1 MAGIHPRLRIV
12 IVGGVAAGASAAAR
26 ARRRNEESEIFLL
39 EAGRYVSF
47 ANCGLPYYVGG
58 EICDRKGLL
67 VTSEERFLRRLRVDV
82 RTQLT
87 VEQIDR
93 EKHRVIGHND
103 AGDLFRESYDRLIL
117 APGALPIRPP
127 IPGIDASNIWF
138 LRTIDD
144 AVTLRAFLESR
155 HPENAV
161 VIGAG
166 FIGLEVVE
174 ALLRQHLSV
183 TLIEMAPQVLP
194 PLDGEIAAV
203 VATALREG
211 GVDLVLG
218 DGIAAFEGEQ
228 EATGVVL
235 QSGRRIRGDL
245 FVAGLGVRPNV
256 ALAKEAGLRLGP
268 KGGIWVDEQ
277 MRTSDPEIFAAGDA
291 VEGVDRVTGEPALFA
306 LAGPANKQGR
316 TAGENAA
323 GGHLIYHGAL
333 GTAIVRSGS
342 VVAAIT
348 GISQRRAEAINIPY
362 QVNYTVSPHHADY
375 YPGGNE
381 MLIKLLWS
389 PTDGRV
395 LGAQIVGGSGVDKR
409 IDVLATAL
417 WNGMTIDDLADL
429 DLAYAPPFSSA
440 KDPVIVAGMAASNRQ
455 RGLVEGILP
464 EELDTALTAA
474 HRLQLV
480 DVRDPQ
486 EFQSGSI
493 AGAINLPLNQ
503 LREQLRQLDPNDD
516 TVVFCRS
523 GQRSYQAERILVQH
537 GFRHVR
543 NLSGGYLA
551 WSAYITSKSGRAP
564 LAEAYLQEE
573 FLR

>member
-1 MAGIHPRLRIV
+1 
-12 IVGGVAAGASAAAR
+12 
-26 ARRRNEESEIFLL
+26 
-39 EAGRYVSF
+39 
-47 ANCGLPYYVGG
+47 
-58 EICDRKGLL
+58 
-67 VTSEERFLRRLRVDV
+67 
-82 RTQLT
+82 
-87 VEQIDR
+87 
-93 EKHRVIGHND
+93 
-103 AGDLFRESYDRLIL
+103 
-117 APGALPIRPP
+117 GALPIRPP
-127 IPGIDASNIWF
+127 IPGIEASNLWF
-138 LRTIDD
+138 LRTVDD

-155 HPENAV
+155 HPQYAV

-183 TLIEMAPQVLP
+183 TLVEMAPQVLP
-194 PLDGEIAAV
+194 PLDGEMAAV
-203 VATALREG
+203 VATALRKEG
-211 GVDLVLG
+211 VELVLG

-228 EATGVVL
+228 EANGVVL

-245 FVAGLGVRPNV
+245 FVAGLGVRSNV
-256 ALAKEAGLRLGP
+256 ALAKEAGLRLGS
-268 KGGIWVDEQ
+268 KGGIWVDAQ

-291 VEGVDRVTGEPALFA
+291 VEGLERVTAEPALFA

-316 TAGENAA
+316 IAGENAA
-323 GGHLIYHGAL
+323 GGNLNYHGAL

-348 GISQRRAEAINIPY
+348 GISQRRAETMGIPY
-362 QVNYTVSPHHADY
+362 QVNYIVTPHHAAY
-375 YPGGNE
+375 YPGGKE
-381 MLIKLLWS
+381 ILIKLLWS
-389 PTDGRV
+389 PNDGRV

-409 IDVLATAL
+409 IDVLATAI
-417 WNGMTIDDLADL
+417 WNGMTIDGLADL

-440 KDPVIVAGMAASNRQ
+440 KDPVILAGMAASNRQ
-455 RGLVEGILP
+455 RGFVDGIIP
-464 EELDTALTAA
+464 EELDTLLTVA

-486 EFQSGSI
+486 EFQSGII
-493 AGAINLPLNQ
+493 AGAINLPLDQ
-503 LREQLRQLDPNDD
+503 LREQLEQLDPNAD

-551 WSAYITSKSGRAP
+551 WSAYITSKSDRAP
-564 LAEAYLQEE
+564 LAKAYLQEE